1 MSVDIGPRIGV
12 DGEAEFRK
20 SLANINQQ
28 IKTLGSEM
36 KAVTSAFEGNEHSQE
51 ALAAQ
56 ADVLNRQ
63 IDAQEQKLSALQ
75 SMLEQ
80 SAQRYGENDTR
91 TLRWA
96 QAVQDA
102 TADLNRMR
110 NQLSRTE
117 QEMDGLTDS
126 TDDAEDAMDDLSGA
140 SDGLIGGLADL
151 KAGIDLAWEG
161 IGAIVDI
168 GSQAV
173 QAFFDLADAT
183 EEYRTAQGKL
193 NTAFEA
199 AGYGP
204 ETASKAYTEFYKILG
219 DTDTATEASQL
230 LAKLADN
237 EKDIATWTQI
247 AAGVAGSFGDS
258 LPIEG
263 LIEAANETAKVGQ
276 VTGVLADALNWG
288 SLAGETF
295 GVTLRENTK
304 ANEEW
309 NKAVTEASSAE
320 DYFNLALQACSTESE
335 RNQLIMDA
343 LSRGYDQA
351 SDAFYRNNEELVKT
365 RENQALAQ
373 ESTGNLGGAVQDL
386 KNDIITDFT
395 PALSGVVDAFSDVVE
410 GADGAKEKLSAAI
423 SDLITEYSEKLPEY
437 AALGADII
445 ESVGLGIAENSDQLV
460 SAGEDAMENFR
471 KVMLELLLSMGK
483 SMGKN
488 LISGMLQGWKEN
500 IAWVKTQFEE
510 SPGGLVAAV
519 QRSLGI
525 HSPSTVFRDEVGRYI
540 ALGVAEGIEDSTDD
554 AVKAANDLAESVYKK
569 SAEWIDRQAKYQG
582 YSLEEQLEVWETIQN
597 QFIVESKQYAD
608 AEERIFDLKADIQ
621 DEYFSKAKKRI
632 EQQTKY
638 QGLSLQ
644 EQLKAWR
651 AVQDKFI
658 AESQQ
663 YAKAEEKILD
673 LKKQLQDEYYSKVE
687 EVQEKIT
694 KLEQDYQDKLAERT
708 KAIFETYGLFDQV
721 PEREEVSGDELISNL
736 KGQIATIEDFY
747 DGLRVLAERGVGDAL
762 VDDIREM
769 GPDAIDELN
778 ALLSLSDKKLS
789 EYAALYQAKQSIAN
803 QLAME
808 ELADLRD
815 ETNKQ
820 ISQNLDELQRLY
832 VNYAPT
838 VGAALTDGLV
848 EGIYNGMP
856 SVISAAEA
864 MAQSVVSVVKNT
876 LDPHGSNSLF
886 FGLGESGF
894 GSEIATIAKQ
904 IGRSMAQLST
914 AQTAIS
920 VPSQAGQA
928 TVAMSGGMGA
938 DIAGPIAAAVRSGL
952 QGAAVY
958 MNGVRVGDLV
968 TQSQNRSAVARGQSQ
983 AYL

>member
-117 QEMDGLTDS
+117 REMDGLTDS

-151 KAGIDLAWEG
+151 KAGFDLVWEG
-161 IGAIVDI
+161 LGAIMDI

-230 LAKLADN
+230 LANLVAS

-247 AAGVAGSFGDS
+247 AAGVAGTFGDS

-276 VTGVLADALNWG
+276 VTGALADVVNWG

-320 DYFNLALQACSTESE
+320 DYFNLALQECSTESE

-343 LSRGYDQA
+343 LSQGYDQA

-373 ESTGNLGGAVQDL
+373 ESTGNLGGAVQEL
-386 KNDIITDFT
+386 KNDINTDFT
-395 PALSGVVDAFSDVVE
+395 PAISGVVDAFADVVA
-410 GADGAKEKLSAAI
+410 GADGAKENLSTAI
-423 SDLITEYSEKLPEY
+423 SELITEYSEKLPEY

-445 ESVGLGIAENSDQLV
+445 ESVGQGMIENSDQLV

-471 KVMLELLLSMGK
+471 KVILELLLSMGK

-488 LISGMLQGWKEN
+488 LISGMLQGWKES
-500 IAWVKTQFEE
+500 IGWVITQFEE
-510 SPGGLVAAV
+510 SCGGLVAAIK
-519 QRSLGI
+519 RILGI

-621 DEYFSKAKKRI
+621 AEYFSKAKKRI

-651 AVQDKFI
+651 AVQDKFV

-663 YAKAEEKILD
+663 YAEAEEKILD
-673 LKKQLQDEYYSKVE
+673 LKKRLQDEYYSKVE

-694 KLEQDYQDKLAERT
+694 KLEQDYQDKLAQRT

-864 MAQSVVSVVKNT
+864 MAQSVVSVVKNI
-876 LDPHGSNSLF
+876 LDPYDSNSLF
-886 FGLGESGF
+886 FGLGEDGF
-894 GSEIATIAKQ
+894 GSELVKQ
-904 IGRSMAQLST
+904 VGRSMEQLST
-914 AQTAIS
+914 AQAAIS
-920 VPSQAGQA
+920 VPSQASQA
-928 TVAMSGGMGA
+928 TVAMSDGMGA
-938 DIAGPIAAAVRSGL
+938 DIAGPIAAAVRSAL
-952 QGAAVY
+952 QGAGVY
-958 MNGVRVGDLV
+958 LNGRRVGVLV
-968 TQSQNRSAVARGQSQ
+968 TQSQNSAAVARGQSQ
-983 AYL
+983 VYV

>member
-117 QEMDGLTDS
+117 REMDGLTDS

-151 KAGIDLAWEG
+151 KAGFDLARDG

-183 EEYRTAQGKL
+183 EEYRIAQGKL
-193 NTAFEA
+193 NTAYET

-204 ETASKAYTEFYKILG
+204 ETASKAYAEFYKILG

-230 LAKLADN
+230 LAKLAGD
-237 EKDIATWTQI
+237 EKDIETWTNI
-247 AAGVAGSFGDS
+247 AAGVAGTFGDS

-276 VTGVLADALNWG
+276 VTGALADALNWG

-295 GVTLRENTK
+295 GVTLRKNTK
-304 ANEEW
+304 ENEEW

-343 LSRGYDQA
+343 LSQGYDQA
-351 SDAFYRNNEELVKT
+351 SDAFYRINEELVKT
-365 RENQALAQ
+365 RENQILVQ
-373 ESTGNLGGAVQDL
+373 ESTGNLGEAVQD
-386 KNDIITDFT
+386 ITNRINADFS
-395 PALSGVVDAFSDVVE
+395 PALSGVVDAFADVVA
-410 GADGAKEKLSAAI
+410 GADGAKEELSAAI
-423 SDLITEYSEKLPEY
+423 SELINEYSEKLPEY

-460 SAGEDAMENFR
+460 SAGEDAMESFR
-471 KVMLELLLSMGK
+471 KIMLELLLSMGK

-500 IAWVKTQFEE
+500 IAWVETQFVQ
-510 SPGGLVAAV
+510 SGGGLVGALK
-519 QRSLGI
+519 RSFGI
-525 HSPSTVFRDEVGRYI
+525 HSPSTVFRDQVGRYM
-540 ALGVAEGIEDSTDD
+540 AQGI
-554 AVKAANDLAESVYKK
+554 
-569 SAEWIDRQAKYQG
+569 
-582 YSLEEQLEVWETIQN
+582 
-597 QFIVESKQYAD
+597 
-608 AEERIFDLKADIQ
+608 
-621 DEYFSKAKKRI
+621 
-632 EQQTKY
+632 
-638 QGLSLQ
+638 
-644 EQLKAWR
+644 
-651 AVQDKFI
+651 
-658 AESQQ
+658 
-663 YAKAEEKILD
+663 
-673 LKKQLQDEYYSKVE
+673 
-687 EVQEKIT
+687 
-694 KLEQDYQDKLAERT
+694 
-708 KAIFETYGLFDQV
+708 
-721 PEREEVSGDELISNL
+721 
-736 KGQIATIEDFY
+736 
-747 DGLRVLAERGVGDAL
+747 GVGFT
-762 VDDIREM
+762 
-769 GPDAIDELN
+769 
-778 ALLSLSDKKLS
+778 
-789 EYAALYQAKQSIAN
+789 
-803 QLAME
+803 E
-808 ELADLRD
+808 E
-815 ETNKQ
+815 
-820 ISQNLDELQRLY
+820 
-832 VNYAPT
+832 
-838 VGAALTDGLV
+838 
-848 EGIYNGMP
+848 
-856 SVISAAEA
+856 
-864 MAQSVVSVVKNT
+864 MAQVTRQVN
-876 LDPHGSNSLF
+876 
-886 FGLGESGF
+886 
-894 GSEIATIAKQ
+894 Q
-904 IGRSMAQLST
+904 SMAQLSEPPVSG
-914 AQTAIS
+914 S
-920 VPSQAGQA
+920 VPASAHLAGSA
-928 TVAMSGGMGA
+928 AAETGSTGSA
-938 DIAGPIAAAVRSGL
+938 DAIAAAVRSAL
-952 QGAAVY
+952 QGAGVY
-958 MNGVRVGDLV
+958 LNGRRVGVLV
-968 TQSQNRSAVARGQSQ
+968 TQSQNSAAVARGQSQ
-983 AYL
+983 VYV

>member
-51 ALAAQ
+51 ALVAQ

-117 QEMDGLTDS
+117 REMDGLTDS

-151 KAGIDLAWEG
+151 KAGIDLAREG

-168 GSQAV
+168 GFQAV

-230 LAKLADN
+230 LANLVAS

-247 AAGVAGSFGDS
+247 AAGVAGTFGDS

-276 VTGVLADALNWG
+276 VTGALADVLNWG

-320 DYFNLALQACSTESE
+320 DYFNLALQECSTESE

-343 LSRGYDQA
+343 LSQGYDQA

-386 KNDIITDFT
+386 KNDINTDFT
-395 PALSGVVDAFSDVVE
+395 PAISGVVDAFADVVA
-410 GADGAKEKLSAAI
+410 GADGAKENLSTAI
-423 SDLITEYSEKLPEY
+423 SELITEYSEKLPEY

-445 ESVGLGIAENSDQLV
+445 ESVGQGMIENSDQLV
-460 SAGEDAMENFR
+460 SAGAEAMENFR
-471 KVMLELLLSMGK
+471 KVILELLLSMGK

-488 LISGMLQGWKEN
+488 LISGMLQGWKES
-500 IAWVKTQFEE
+500 IGWVITQFEE
-510 SPGGLVAAV
+510 SSGGLVAAIK
-519 QRSLGI
+519 RILGI
-525 HSPSTVFRDEVGRYI
+525 HSPSTVFRDEVGRYM
-540 ALGVAEGIEDSTDD
+540 AQGI
-554 AVKAANDLAESVYKK
+554 
-569 SAEWIDRQAKYQG
+569 
-582 YSLEEQLEVWETIQN
+582 
-597 QFIVESKQYAD
+597 
-608 AEERIFDLKADIQ
+608 
-621 DEYFSKAKKRI
+621 
-632 EQQTKY
+632 
-638 QGLSLQ
+638 
-644 EQLKAWR
+644 
-651 AVQDKFI
+651 
-658 AESQQ
+658 
-663 YAKAEEKILD
+663 
-673 LKKQLQDEYYSKVE
+673 
-687 EVQEKIT
+687 
-694 KLEQDYQDKLAERT
+694 
-708 KAIFETYGLFDQV
+708 
-721 PEREEVSGDELISNL
+721 
-736 KGQIATIEDFY
+736 
-747 DGLRVLAERGVGDAL
+747 GVGFT
-762 VDDIREM
+762 
-769 GPDAIDELN
+769 
-778 ALLSLSDKKLS
+778 
-789 EYAALYQAKQSIAN
+789 
-803 QLAME
+803 E
-808 ELADLRD
+808 E
-815 ETNKQ
+815 
-820 ISQNLDELQRLY
+820 
-832 VNYAPT
+832 
-838 VGAALTDGLV
+838 
-848 EGIYNGMP
+848 
-856 SVISAAEA
+856 
-864 MAQSVVSVVKNT
+864 MAQVTRQVN
-876 LDPHGSNSLF
+876 
-886 FGLGESGF
+886 
-894 GSEIATIAKQ
+894 Q
-904 IGRSMAQLST
+904 SMAQLSEPPVSG
-914 AQTAIS
+914 S
-920 VPSQAGQA
+920 VPASAHPTGSAAAETGGAG
-928 TVAMSGGMGA
+928 SA
-938 DIAGPIAAAVRSGL
+938 DAIAAAVRSAL
-952 QGAAVY
+952 QGAGVY
-958 MNGVRVGDLV
+958 LNGRRVGVLV
-968 TQSQNRSAVARGQSQ
+968 TQSQNSAAVARGQSQ
-983 AYL
+983 VYV